1 MNIRKLCIRLLTII
15 TLSCA
20 LFCVNF
26 FISWSG
32 NVAFESMMRATLPF
46 IALAS
51 VCWLVYGIA
60 ADGIYKE
67 NVKKHK
73 AVKRSTTVKKNNVIY
88 LDSLISLGYYK
99 KAC

>member
-1 MNIRKLCIRLLTII
+1 MNIRKLCVRLLTII
-15 TLSCA
+15 TLSCT

-26 FISWSG
+26 FISWGG

-46 IALAS
+46 ITIAVAG
-51 VCWLVYGIA
+51 WLIYGIA
-60 ADGIYKE
+60 ADRYRKEIKRRKALKRRIY
-67 NVKKHK
+67 
-73 AVKRSTTVKKNNVIY
+73 ARKNNVIY